1 MISTD
6 FVFLLIFN
14 AIINKKN
21 QIKKHKWKWIVT
33 KALQFVAQ
41 HNKSQNAL
49 DKH

>member
-21 QIKKHKWKWIVT
+21 QIKIFKSLKSRSFTPQTIHKDYKDRIS
-33 KALQFVAQ
+33 LLF
-41 HNKSQNAL
+41 
-49 DKH
+49 